1 MADQFQLFSE
11 NPVSAAS
18 QILAAQVDL
27 TNRRDSILPPAMD
40 VPPNNRAT
48 QLRQSSDNSAKPF
61 NGQLALAQI
70 QEATSNIERLE
81 NNRSIKEALA
91 EAIRTQ
97 GRKEK
102 ALRES
107 TISFNNVGI
116 DTKDISNWIDEEWV
130 FKLKQAPV
138 TYWNDKQFLNCQF
151 INIEAKQSYLASGL
165 NNKPILADKLVPMNE
180 NGEHFRRRA
189 VRMIIN
195 NVRPAVN
202 TDRVIEIIKNC
213 TDFDTELTE
222 IKDGKPHPVTKTRSI
237 FFRVNGHGLMV
248 LIDKL
253 DGEIPYS
260 DKNSH
265 VKTRL
270 RVKVNCKPW
279 QCRDC
284 FAIGIHQCEG
294 KKCRNCANKSHMTK
308 DCTGGL
314 KYCGNCRKRGHRS
327 TDLHCPTY
335 LNEIAK
341 EIRKMDIPIR
351 MLEEKQLRLSLAKCV
366 QLK

>member
-1 MADQFQLFSE
+1 MESNYQVFSD
-11 NPVSAAS
+11 NPISAAS
-18 QILAAQVDL
+18 QILANSGNELPRHSVPNL
-27 TNRRDSILPPAMD
+27 NIRPTPYGSTNKQAMD
-40 VPPNNRAT
+40 
-48 QLRQSSDNSAKPF
+48 LLSKPF
-61 NGQLALAQI
+61 NGQVALQQI
-70 QEATSNIERLE
+70 QEAASNIERLE
-81 NNRSIKEALA
+81 NNRSIKETLA
-91 EAIRTQ
+91 DAIRIQ

-102 ALRES
+102 TLRES
-107 TISFNNVGI
+107 TISFNNAGI
-116 DTKDISNWIDEEWV
+116 DTKDISGWIDEEWV
-130 FKLKQAPV
+130 HKLKQAPV

-151 INIEAKQSYLASGL
+151 INIEAKQNYLASGL
-165 NNKPILADKLVPMNE
+165 NSKPLLAEKMVPMNSM
-180 NGEHFRRRA
+180 GEYFKRRP
-189 VRMIIN
+189 VRMVIN
-195 NVRPAVN
+195 NVRQAVN

-213 TDFDTELTE
+213 TDFDTQITE
-222 IKDGKPHPVTKTRSI
+222 VKDGKPNPVTKARSI
-237 FFRVNGHGLMV
+237 FFRINGHGLMILV
-248 LIDKL
+248 DML

-284 FAIGIHQCEG
+284 FAIGVHECEG
-294 KKCRNCANKSHMTK
+294 KKCRNCANKSHITK
-308 DCTGGL
+308 DCNSSL

-327 TDLHCPTY
+327 TDVHCPTY

-351 MLEEKQLRLSLAKCV
+351 MLEEKELRLGLAKCV